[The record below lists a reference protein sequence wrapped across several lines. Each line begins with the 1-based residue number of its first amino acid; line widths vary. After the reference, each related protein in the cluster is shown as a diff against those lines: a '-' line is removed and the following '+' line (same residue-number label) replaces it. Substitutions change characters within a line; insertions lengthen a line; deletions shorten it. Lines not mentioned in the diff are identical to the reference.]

1 MERCEA
7 RVRASGMAEFA
18 DNWAFLHRWRRTFVS
33 LLIFYVP
40 VIGVSDQF
48 LQPRFH
54 SVAPTVVLALT
65 WLLMIHLTSQRLAKF
80 RCPRCG
86 DFFARPEDSITNTWT
101 LARKCKHC
109 GLPKYSGTA

>member
-18 DNWAFLHRWRRTFVS
+18 DDWGFLHRWRRTFV
-33 LLIFYVP
+33 LLMILYVP
-40 VIGVSDQF
+40 VIGVADRS
-48 LQPRFH
+48 LQPRFN
-54 SVAPTVVLALT
+54 SVVPTVVLALT

-86 DFFARPEDSITNTWT
+86 DFLRAPRTQ
-101 LARKCKHC
+101 
-109 GLPKYSGTA
+109 